1 MEENIMALSS
11 TTIRKVN
18 RMNRAAQDAHLGTLV
33 GNMPATGITAGS
45 VVVSSAEAAGSRVV
59 ITTGLDVVTGFVGQD
74 LRSGSPIVNAKW
86 VSGSVAG
93 TIVVT
98 HGVGG
103 SAIVL
108 AANDTLS
115 YVAW

>member
-1 MEENIMALSS
+1 MTL
-11 TTIRKVN
+11 TTAKINKLN
-18 RMNRAAQDAHLGTLV
+18 KMNRAAKDASLGTLV

-74 LRSGSPIVNAKW
+74 LRSGSPIINAKW

-103 SAIVL
+103 SSIVL
-108 AANDTLS
+108 AANDSLK

>member
-1 MEENIMALSS
+1 MEENKMSL
-11 TTIRKVN
+11 TTTVINKVN
-18 RMNRAAQDAHLGTLV
+18 KMNRAAKDASLGTLV
-33 GNMPATGITAGS
+33 ANLPATGFTAGS
-45 VVVSSAEAAGSRVV
+45 TVVSSAEAAGSRVV
-59 ITTGLDVVTGFVGQD
+59 IDTGLTVVTGFVGQD

-98 HGVGG
+98 HAVGG